1 MFGCGISCFRLIMY
15 KCLFCNMKKIILL
28 LLPTVLLACGGP
40 KYENPHVVIATN
52 VGDVELEL
60 FPDKAPKTVAAFLS
74 YIDSG
79 YYNNG
84 SFYRVLMTEGFSN
97 DSNTG
102 LIQGGMWQRSDKQH
116 PNIPGIVHESTKQ
129 TGLSHTNGTVS
140 LARLAVGTAST
151 EFFICIGNQT
161 QFDYGQGDDGEGFSA
176 FGKVF
181 EGMDVVRKIQ
191 REPSN
196 GESFAPK
203 IVISKITRR

>member
-1 MFGCGISCFRLIMY
+1 
-15 KCLFCNMKKIILL
+15 MKKIILL
-28 LLPTVLLACGGP
+28 LLPAVLLAAAISCGGP
-40 KYENPHVVIATN
+40 KYKNPHVVIVTN

-97 DSNTG
+97 DANTG
-102 LIQGGMWQRSDKQH
+102 LIQGGTWLTGDKQ
-116 PNIPGIVHESTKQ
+116 NTTIPGIAHESTKQ

-161 QFDYGQGDDGEGFSA
+161 QFDYGQGGDGQGFAA

-181 EGMDVVRKIQ
+181 EGMGVVREIQ

-196 GESFAPK
+196 GESFAKK
-203 IVISKITRR
+203 IIILKISRL

>member
-1 MFGCGISCFRLIMY
+1 MQ
-15 KCLFCNMKKIILL
+15 KIIFILF
-28 LLPTVLLACGGP
+28 AAAIAGCSGP
-40 KYENPHVVIATN
+40 KYKNPHVVIATN
-52 VGDVELEL
+52 LGDIELEL
-60 FPDKAPKTVAAFLS
+60 FPGKAPKTVAAFLS

-79 YYNNG
+79 YYTSG

-102 LIQGGMWQRSDKQH
+102 LIQGGMWQRSDKQD
-116 PNIPGIVHESTKQ
+116 PNIPGIVHESTQQ
-129 TGLSHTNGTVS
+129 TGLSHTDGTVS

-161 QFDYGQGDDGEGFSA
+161 QFDYGQGGDAEGFAA

-196 GESFAPK
+196 GESFAKK
-203 IVISKITRR
+203 IIISKITKL